1 MAPPHVSG
9 VLNLRGT
16 VVTVIDLAARL
27 GIEAVHSEDRC
38 IVLLQRP
45 SRPVVIIVDRV
56 RDVVPVEEG
65 LVERSADANSFSG
78 LATGIIKF
86 ESGPV
91 VLLDTRLLVTQVLLS

>member
-1 MAPPHVSG
+1 
-9 VLNLRGT
+9 
-16 VVTVIDLAARL
+16 
-27 GIEAVHSEDRC
+27 
-38 IVLLQRP
+38 
-45 SRPVVIIVDRV
+45 VDRV